1 MTCFEVLSWISFLWC
16 LLRDSQFAQ
25 TQKLPQGRCHQKKK
39 SKGKDPTQKIY
50 GPSER
55 VFVKAIT
62 MPKQRNYYQWMAI
75 CAGSSFLVAL
85 FHQTHLQTIRSVNR
99 ENLIACKCAIE
110 ASATPGL
117 YHSSQVSHS
126 WDSLRSSETGI
137 SFWAQRNLYIKGHTC
152 SCCCCCCC
160 CFFFCVL
167 VETAKFQLWQ
177 FPRTICTS

>member
-1 MTCFEVLSWISFLWC
+1 
-16 LLRDSQFAQ
+16 
-25 TQKLPQGRCHQKKK
+25 
-39 SKGKDPTQKIY
+39 
-50 GPSER
+50 
-55 VFVKAIT
+55 
-62 MPKQRNYYQWMAI
+62 MAI

-126 WDSLRSSETGI
+126 WDSLRSSETGV

-152 SCCCCCCC
+152 SCCCCCCFFF
-160 CFFFCVL
+160 FFFCVL
-167 VETAKFQLWQ
+167 VKTAKFQLWQ
-177 FPRTICTS
+177 FPRTICTSLKTFRVISLSVPFVDNLRQKMSVFIDSRLVT

>member
-1 MTCFEVLSWISFLWC
+1 
-16 LLRDSQFAQ
+16 
-25 TQKLPQGRCHQKKK
+25 
-39 SKGKDPTQKIY
+39 
-50 GPSER
+50 
-55 VFVKAIT
+55 
-62 MPKQRNYYQWMAI
+62 MAI

-99 ENLIACKCAIE
+99 ENLIAWKCAIE

-117 YHSSQVSHS
+117 YHSSQLSHS

-160 CFFFCVL
+160 FFFFCVL

-177 FPRTICTS
+177 FPRTICTSLKTFRVISLSVPFVDNLRQKMSVFIDSHLVT

>member
-39 SKGKDPTQKIY
+39 SKGIDPTQKIY

-126 WDSLRSSETGI
+126 WDSYV
-137 SFWAQRNLYIKGHTC
+137 AQRRVFHFGSNEIYISKAIHVAVVVVVVVFLRAGRDSKISVMTISLDNLH
-152 SCCCCCCC
+152 
-160 CFFFCVL
+160 
-167 VETAKFQLWQ
+167 
-177 FPRTICTS
+177 

>member
-1 MTCFEVLSWISFLWC
+1 
-16 LLRDSQFAQ
+16 
-25 TQKLPQGRCHQKKK
+25 
-39 SKGKDPTQKIY
+39 
-50 GPSER
+50 
-55 VFVKAIT
+55 
-62 MPKQRNYYQWMAI
+62 MAI

-99 ENLIACKCAIE
+99 ENLIAWKCAIE

-117 YHSSQVSHS
+117 YHSSQLSHS

-160 CFFFCVL
+160 CCFFFFFACWSRQQNFSYDNFLGQFALVL
-167 VETAKFQLWQ
+167 KPSELSPYRCHLLITFGRKCLFLLIPA
-177 FPRTICTS
+177 

>member
-1 MTCFEVLSWISFLWC
+1 
-16 LLRDSQFAQ
+16 
-25 TQKLPQGRCHQKKK
+25 
-39 SKGKDPTQKIY
+39 
-50 GPSER
+50 
-55 VFVKAIT
+55 
-62 MPKQRNYYQWMAI
+62 MAI

-99 ENLIACKCAIE
+99 ENLIAWKCAIE

-117 YHSSQVSHS
+117 YHSSQLSHS

-152 SCCCCCCC
+152 SCCCCFCCF
-160 CFFFCVL
+160 FFFCVL

-177 FPRTICTS
+177 FPRTICTSLKTFRVISLSVPFADNLRQKMSVFIDSRLVT